1 MKSYKNLKLTVVG
14 LARSGMAAAR
24 LLKESGALV
33 SLTEKN
39 KTPALEKLAGH
50 LKAEGIRVE
59 LGFHSRSF
67 VEGRDCIV
75 ISPGVHLDAD
85 PVKWARESGIEVIS
99 EIELAFSFCQAP
111 VIAITGTNGK
121 TTTTTLIG
129 EVIKASGVKA
139 HVLGNIGT
147 PFSSAVLSIHKEDLV
162 SLEVSSF
169 QLETIK
175 DFKPKIA
182 VILNLTPDHLDRYK
196 TVAEYLDVK
205 KRIYMNQTKDDWL
218 ILNYGDEALRKIA
231 PDTRSKIL
239 FFNKDASEATEA
251 AEGGCNQNELAV
263 LAVAKAL
270 GIGRAVCFE
279 VFKNFKGVEHR
290 MEFVRELDG
299 VEFINDS
306 KATNIDSTVW
316 ALKNIRKPAVLIAG
330 GRDKGSDFAS
340 IKDLVKDKVREVV
353 LAGEAS
359 DRIAAAW
366 DGVVPICRVET
377 FPEAVTVAYRKARPG
392 EMVLFSPM
400 CKSFDMFTD
409 YEHRGRVFKEIVGKL
424 YEKH

>member
-1 MKSYKNLKLTVVG
+1 MRSYKNLKVTVVG

-24 LLKESGALV
+24 LLKDSGALV

-39 KTPALEKLAGH
+39 NTPVLEKLAVQ
-50 LKAEGIRVE
+50 LKAEGIGVE

-67 VEGRDCIV
+67 VEGRDLIV
-75 ISPGVHLDAD
+75 ISPGVQTDAD

-99 EIELAFSFCQAP
+99 EIELAFSFCRAL

-129 EVIKASGVKA
+129 EVIKASGAKV

-147 PFSSAVLSIHKEDLV
+147 PFSSSVLSIRKEDIV

-169 QLETIK
+169 QLEAIK

-196 TVAEYLDVK
+196 DVGEYLEAK
-205 KRIYMNQTKDDWL
+205 KRIYLNQDKDDFL
-218 ILNYGDEALRKIA
+218 ILNYGDNAVRKTAAEAK
-231 PDTRSKIL
+231 SKVV
-239 FFNKDASEATEA
+239 FFNKDDREKDFDQ
-251 AEGGCNQNELAV
+251 NQMAV

-270 GIGRAVCFE
+270 GIKRSICLD
-279 VFKNFKGVEHR
+279 VFKKFKGVEHR

-299 VEFINDS
+299 IEFINDS
-306 KATNIDSTVW
+306 KATNIDSTIW

-330 GRDKGSDFAS
+330 GRDKGSDFES

-366 DGVVPICRVET
+366 EGVVPICRVET
-377 FPEAVTVAYRKARPG
+377 FPEAVRVAYQKARPG
-392 EMVLFSPM
+392 DIVLFSPM

-409 YEHRGRVFKEIVGKL
+409 YEHRGRTFKEIVGKL